1 MVCDGRTCR
10 IGEDESLSFTVP
22 LHRWTQQEGLGF
34 VPLLYLFQRPRI
46 CQFVSVMIFCVILIG
61 IQLLVA
67 LGSIIRESGEDERFQ
82 GDKLQYRS

>member
-1 MVCDGRTCR
+1 
-10 IGEDESLSFTVP
+10 
-22 LHRWTQQEGLGF
+22 
-34 VPLLYLFQRPRI
+34 
-46 CQFVSVMIFCVILIG
+46 MIFCVILIG